1 MTDLRAIAV
10 QEAAAGG
17 EAKPAPARGQKRGR
31 EPAADKE
38 RAPSGN
44 PAALRQ
50 DLEDEGRRQQIDLAM
65 EAQDEF
71 HKRKLILKIKAYASA
86 FPQFCGELV
95 ASKLLEEMS
104 IPQLEKLLREVK
116 FAVAA
121 RTSGIVTKQ
130 AAAGAVVFAEATL
143 KGMGWE
149 VAGPAVSLQEVAR
162 SEEYNMLITECTLEY
177 MDWIYQKPE
186 YRLLAYLGQT
196 IIQMDK
202 INRRVLGEKQEKA
215 MEPEPKKARTDN
227 QDGVIVEEVVAP
239 PFPAADAAPPA
250 AGAGPAAAPPQP
262 PKPAPIVTTGPI
274 VKPKPSPKNK

>member
-1 MTDLRAIAV
+1 MTDLRDIAV
-10 QEAAAGG
+10 REVDAGG
-17 EAKPAPARGQKRGR
+17 PAKPAPARGQKRQRDGPAPDR
-31 EPAADKE
+31 QGNGNAAD
-38 RAPSGN
+38 
-44 PAALRQ
+44 LRKGM
-50 DLEDEGRRQQIDLAM
+50 EDVDRRQQIDSAL

-95 ASKLLEEMS
+95 ASKLLEEMT

-130 AAAGAVVFAEATL
+130 AAAGAVVFVEASL

-149 VAGPAVSLQEVAR
+149 VAGPAVSLQEIAR

-196 IIQMDK
+196 IVQMDK
-202 INRRVLGEKQEKA
+202 INRRAGAEKQEKA
-215 MEPEPKKARTDN
+215 MEPEPKRARTEEA
-227 QDGVIVEEVVAP
+227 DGVRIEEVAAP
-239 PFPAADAAPPA
+239 AFPAADPAPA
-250 AGAGPAAAPPQP
+250 AAAQPAAAPPAQP
-262 PKPAPIVTTGPI
+262 PKPAPLVTTGPV